1 MRTTI
6 YSAAAVVAVA
16 AAVFIW
22 WKPVVVAPQVMSA
35 SVVTMRLGVN
45 PSEAMPRIVP
55 LEIMMQQE
63 GKRLPV
69 ESWDAF

>member
-6 YSAAAVVAVA
+6 YSAAAVAAA

-22 WKPVVVAPQVMSA
+22 WKPVVVAPQVISA
-35 SVVTMRLGVN
+35 SVVTTRVGVN

-63 GKRLPV
+63 KKSLPV

>member
-6 YSAAAVVAVA
+6 YSAAAVAAA

-22 WKPVVVAPQVMSA
+22 RKPVVVAPQVISA
-35 SVVTMRLGVN
+35 SVVTTRVGVN

-63 GKRLPV
+63 KKSLPV

>member
-6 YSAAAVVAVA
+6 YFVAAAAAA

-35 SVVTMRLGVN
+35 SVVTTRVGVN

-55 LEIMMQQE
+55 LEIMIQQE